1 MKVIYANGKD
11 EYEFFK
17 ELDKRHVETDKKVTE
32 TVSEIIDTVRKGG
45 DSAVKAYTEKF
56 DGKLPQYY
64 EVPRDVINDALTEA
78 DSVFTDALLNCI
90 ENIRSFHERQKSQS
104 FVDTKDNGVI
114 LGQRVLPLEKVGLYI
129 PGGTAPLFS
138 TVLMSAIPAALAGCP
153 EIVMATPVQKNGKI
167 APEMLAAAKIAGVNK
182 IFKVGGAQAIAA
194 LAYGTESIPKVDKIV
209 GPGNQYVAEAKR
221 QVFGRVSI
229 DMIAGPSEILIIA
242 DKTADPKFLAADLL
256 SQAEH
261 DRIATA
267 VLITDSEKIAND
279 TANELEKQLPKL
291 GRADIAKDSLERNG
305 KIIIAKDLSE
315 AVTLSNEIAPEHL
328 EICTEKPFDIFT
340 EIKNAGSVFLGS
352 YSPEPLGDY
361 FAGPNHTLP
370 TSGTARFSSP
380 LSVDDFVKKMQFS
393 YMTEEAFSKVAEKVG
408 TLADKESLGA
418 HAASARKRIGK

>member
-1 MKVIYANGKD
+1 MIKILKTSEVTA
-11 EYEFFK
+11 E
-17 ELDKRHVETDKKVTE
+17 ELFERTTAVSDVSE
-32 TVSEIIDTVRKGG
+32 TVSQIIDTVRERG
-45 DSAVKAYTEKF
+45 DSALLELTEKF
-56 DGKLPQYY
+56 DG
-64 EVPRDVINDALTEA
+64 VIIHDVKVSEDEINDALMEVSPDFLGTLYEA
-78 DSVFTDALLNCI
+78 AD
-90 ENIRSFHERQKSQS
+90 NIRAFHKNQLRPG
-104 FVDTKDNGVI
+104 FVMTDKPGVI

-242 DKTADPKFLAADLL
+242 DKTANPKFLAADLL

-305 KIIIAKDLSE
+305 KIIIAKDISE

>member
-1 MKVIYANGKD
+1 MIKILKTSEVTA
-11 EYEFFK
+11 E
-17 ELDKRHVETDKKVTE
+17 ELFERTTAVSDVSE
-32 TVSEIIDTVRKGG
+32 TVSQIIDTVRQRG
-45 DSAVKAYTEKF
+45 DSALLELTEKF
-56 DGKLPQYY
+56 DG
-64 EVPRDVINDALTEA
+64 VIIHDVKVSEDEINDALMEVSPDFLGTLYEA
-78 DSVFTDALLNCI
+78 AD
-90 ENIRSFHERQKSQS
+90 NIRAFHKNQLRPG
-104 FVDTKDNGVI
+104 FVMTDKPGVI

-153 EIVMATPVQKNGKI
+153 EIVMATPVQKNGTI

-242 DKTADPKFLAADLL
+242 DKTANPKFLAADLL

-279 TANELEKQLPKL
+279 TASELEKQLPKL
-291 GRADIAKDSLERNG
+291 GRADIARDSLNRNG

-418 HAASARKRIGK
+418 HAASARKRIEK